1 MEIKLGRYKHFKGH
15 DINVICVAKHTETEE
30 DMVVYEH
37 LGDNEK
43 SKMWVRPAAMFLE
56 QVDRDGYKG
65 PRFTWVG
72 E

>member
-15 DINVICVAKHTETEE
+15 EIKVICLAKHTETEE

-37 LGDNEK
+37 LGDNPK
-43 SKMWVRPAAMFLE
+43 SKMWARPAKMFFDHME
-56 QVDRDGYKG
+56 RDGYSG
-65 PRFTWVG
+65 PRFVWLG